1 MIFLDLRITTV
12 DEENVVY
19 YINIKPTRYR
29 VIRIIKSS
37 IRVFMGAAMFCFF
50 LEIIQKAEEGLLC
63 YVAMVLTLF
72 RLKVVNPRL
81 NYW

>member
-37 IRVFMGAAMFCFF
+37 IRVFMGAAMFFVGNN
-50 LEIIQKAEEGLLC
+50 LEGGRGTTFATLLW
-63 YVAMVLTLF
+63 F
-72 RLKVVNPRL
+72 
-81 NYW
+81 

>member
-37 IRVFMGAAMFCFF
+37 IRVFMGAAMFFF
-50 LEIIQKAEEGLLC
+50 FGNNPEGGRGTTFATLLW
-63 YVAMVLTLF
+63 F
-72 RLKVVNPRL
+72 
-81 NYW
+81 